1 MFEESMTPDLVEIT
15 RTALEALN
23 RRDLDAMTSFFAPDC
38 VWDTPE
44 GVLTFE
50 GQAAIR
56 GFLEEWIAAYEEF
69 EIDAEEILDVGN
81 EVTFAIFNQ
90 RGRLVGSSGSEVRFR
105 SANAAVWSEGLQVRV
120 SNYRDIDEAR
130 AAAERLAEERG

>member
-1 MFEESMTPDLVEIT
+1 MPEESTTPDLVEIT

-56 GFLEEWIAAYEEF
+56 GFLEDWIAAYEEF
-69 EIDAEEILDVGN
+69 EIDAEEILDLGN

-90 RGRLVGSSGSEVRFR
+90 RGRLVGSSGEVRFR
-105 SANAAVWSEGLQVRV
+105 SANAAVWDEGLQVRV
-120 SNYRDIDEAR
+120 SNYLDIDEAR
-130 AAAERLAEERG
+130 SAAERLAEERG

>member
-1 MFEESMTPDLVEIT
+1 MSEESTTPDLVGLT

-44 GVLTFE
+44 GVLTFD
-50 GQAAIR
+50 GRAAIR
-56 GFLEEWIAAYEEF
+56 GFLEDWIAAYEEF
-69 EIDAEEILDVGN
+69 DIDAEEILDLGN

-90 RGRLVGSSGSEVRFR
+90 RGRLVGSSSSEVRFR
-105 SANAAVWSEGLQVRV
+105 SASAAVWADGLQVRV
-120 SNYRDIDEAR
+120 SNYLDIDEAR
-130 AAAERLAEERG
+130 ATAERLAQERG